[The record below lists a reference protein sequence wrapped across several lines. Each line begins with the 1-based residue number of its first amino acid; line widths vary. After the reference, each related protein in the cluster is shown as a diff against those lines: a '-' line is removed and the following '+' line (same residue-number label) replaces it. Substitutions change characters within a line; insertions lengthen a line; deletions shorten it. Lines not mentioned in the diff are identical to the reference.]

1 MALVVL
7 YPLAKRFTYW
17 PQVVLGKC
25 FNCFNLYCLVVELL
39 PYASGN

>member
-25 FNCFNLYCLVVELL
+25 FNCCNIFCIVIDST
-39 PYASGN
+39 PYASGD

>member
-25 FNCFNLYCLVVELL
+25 FNCLYYLVVELL
-39 PYASGN
+39 PYASGD